1 MKKRSSLSRRSF
13 IATTVKAGVAAAV
26 FPAIVPASDPIPDA
40 SGVKPLDASDPAIIR
55 SVIGPNEI
63 HLYVSDDQHGNW
75 LDCIKSRKAPIAP
88 AEIGHRACSTCL
100 IHHIAMKT
108 KRKLF
113 WDPVKEHFKNDDDA
127 NCMLSRPQRA
137 PYMMDV

>member
-1 MKKRSSLSRRSF
+1 MNSRRDF
-13 IATTVKAGVAAAV
+13 LKMGAAV
-26 FPAIVPASDPIPDA
+26 AIGFPTIVPASAFGQAAPSNRINVGA
-40 SGVKPLDASDPAIIR
+40 IGVGRISRGHALLGI
-55 SVIGPNEI
+55 
-63 HLYVSDDQHGNW
+63 YW
-75 LDCIKSRKAPIAP
+75 LECIKSRKAPTAP
-88 AEIGHRACSTCL
+88 AEIGHCACSTCL

-108 KRKLF
+108 KRRLY